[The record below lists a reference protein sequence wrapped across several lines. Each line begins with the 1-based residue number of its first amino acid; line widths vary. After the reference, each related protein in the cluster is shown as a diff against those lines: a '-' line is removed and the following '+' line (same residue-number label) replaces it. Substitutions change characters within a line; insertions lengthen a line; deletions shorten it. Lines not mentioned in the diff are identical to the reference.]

1 LRPIF
6 PPSADLEAAIAAK
19 PVAPA
24 TIVSSAQAAA
34 DYDIAV
40 ETWGD
45 GVSAAGARICR
56 WAIANGAKL
65 PFACPAA
72 RSNLKGE

>member
-1 LRPIF
+1 VTAR
-6 PPSADLEAAIAAK
+6 K
-19 PVAPA
+19 PVAGPE
-24 TIVSSAQAAA
+24 IVASAQAAA
-34 DYDIAV
+34 AFDVAI

-56 WAIANGAKL
+56 WAIDNGAKL

-72 RSNLKGE
+72 RGANPSQ